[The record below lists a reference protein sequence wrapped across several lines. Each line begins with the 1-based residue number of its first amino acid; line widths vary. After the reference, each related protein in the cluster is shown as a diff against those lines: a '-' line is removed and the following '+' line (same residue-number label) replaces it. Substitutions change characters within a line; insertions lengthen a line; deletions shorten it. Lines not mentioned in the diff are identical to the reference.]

1 MFLSYDALSQV
12 VQRLRKI
19 APGDGKKR
27 QERVSGLRHF
37 LACAE
42 ILQKRGQDTLSL
54 APDEPGRHDLIQAVG
69 HVVSVGNGFR
79 YTPDFTTTYD
89 DKQDF
94 AVGANFLTTGVKSSR
109 DRTAELPGR
118 PSPLLWLKNEVVSLH
133 DKYKTNLQADYE
145 LNEIKDALAL
155 WLVRDTKFP
164 ISSSAS
170 EIVDFVNERLKE
182 RYGNSVS
189 KQITLSISA
198 YKELFNNS
206 ITVLSD
212 DKPEISNL
220 FAPNDHYTAAQR
232 STSPNLAPVG
242 RNIIFYGAPGTG
254 KSFKVDS
261 LAGTLN
267 VTRTVF
273 HPDTQNS
280 DFFGCLKP
288 RMNGALVEYGF
299 SPGPFCKALRAAL
312 LDKDN
317 HHFLIIEEINRA
329 PAAAV
334 FGELFQLLD
343 RRDDIEGVGLST
355 YEVDFPNEESKNWM
369 EFDNGPSIE
378 KLHLPSNLT
387 LLATMNSSDQGVY
400 PLDTAFRRRWE
411 QEYVPLYGTEGPK
424 GNLELVGKSD
434 ALWSVPWRSFVKCL
448 NDWLLKQYSVSEDRL
463 LGLWFVKNGE
473 LGVSIPAKIL
483 LYLWDDLLRHED
495 RRLLFSREILTYGQL
510 DIAANRGERIFDDG
524 FLDVLEKFAE
534 IANTGQAAELN
545 ETINVE

>member
-1 MFLSYDALSQV
+1 MFLSYDALSKVIQK
-12 VQRLRKI
+12 LNKI

-42 ILQKRGQDTLSL
+42 ILQQSGQDSLSL
-54 APDEPGRHDLIQAVG
+54 APDEPGRKDLIKAVG
-69 HVVSVGNGFR
+69 RVVSVGNGQQ
-79 YTPDFTTTYD
+79 YTSDFFTITNDKPDY
-89 DKQDF
+89 

-109 DRTAELPGR
+109 NRTAELPGR

-133 DKYKTNLQADYE
+133 DQHKKNLQADYE

-155 WLVRDTKFP
+155 WLVRETKFP
-164 ISSSAS
+164 ANFSNSK
-170 EIVDFVNERLKE
+170 IVDFVNSELE
-182 RYGNSVS
+182 ARYGNSVS

-198 YKELFNNS
+198 YKELFHNV
-206 ITVLSD
+206 ITVLSV
-212 DKPEISNL
+212 DKPDISDL
-220 FAPNDHYTAAQR
+220 FVPSDHGTGMDKSAE
-232 STSPNLAPVG
+232 TPKLVHVG

-254 KSFKVDS
+254 KSYRVDS
-261 LAGTLN
+261 LAGKFN

-288 RMNGALVEYGF
+288 RMNGPLVEYRF

-343 RRDDIEGVGLST
+343 RRDDIEGAGLSS
-355 YEVDFPNEESKNWM
+355 YEVDFPNEESENWM
-369 EFDNGPSIE
+369 RFDNGPSIK

-411 QEYVPLYGTEGPK
+411 QEYVPLYAGEGPK
-424 GNLELVGKSD
+424 GNLELVGKSNK
-434 ALWSVPWRSFVKCL
+434 LWSVPWCSFVKCL
-448 NDWLLKQYSVSEDRL
+448 NNWLLKQYSVPEDRL
-463 LGLWFVKNGE
+463 LGLWFVKTYE

-495 RRLLFSREILTYGQL
+495 RGLLFSRKILTYGQL
-510 DIAANRGERIFDDG
+510 DNDANTGERIFDEG
-524 FLDVLEKFAE
+524 FLEVLEKFAE
-534 IANTGQAAELN
+534 IADTEQ
-545 ETINVE
+545 